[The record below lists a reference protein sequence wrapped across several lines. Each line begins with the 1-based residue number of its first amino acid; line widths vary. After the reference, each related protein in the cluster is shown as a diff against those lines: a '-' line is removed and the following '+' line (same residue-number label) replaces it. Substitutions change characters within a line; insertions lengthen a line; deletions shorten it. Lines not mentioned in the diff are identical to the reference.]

1 MAWPLVTVELIGLH
15 SLPDIDAGA
24 DLAALLTG
32 AVNLQRGD
40 ILVVAQKIVS
50 KAEGRSVDLA
60 SVDVSS
66 RARHLAR
73 RTDKDQRIVQLVL
86 DESVEVMRARP
97 GVLIVEDIRGLVC
110 ANAGI
115 DRSNVRQEK
124 DETVLLL
131 PLDPDASA
139 QGLMNGIRAI
149 TGLTVGIVISDSHGR
164 AWREGTVGVAI
175 GVAGIEALS
184 DRRGQLDRYGYELQH
199 TLVGVADELAAA
211 ASLVMGQGNEGIPAV
226 VVRGLNLA
234 GEGKAKDLQRPHERD
249 LFR

>member
-1 MAWPLVTVELIGLH
+1 VTVELIGLH
-15 SLPDIDAGA
+15 SLPDIYAGA
-24 DLAALLTG
+24 DLAALLTS
-32 AVNLQRGD
+32 AVNLLRGD

-60 SVDVSS
+60 SVDVSA
-66 RARHLAR
+66 RAHQLAR

-86 DESVEVMRARP
+86 DESVEVMRARA
-97 GVLIVEDIRGLVC
+97 GVLIVEDKRGLVC

-115 DRSNVRQEK
+115 DRSNVRQQNG
-124 DETVLLL
+124 DTVLLL

-139 QGLMNGIRAI
+139 QGLMKGIRAI

-199 TLVGVADELAAA
+199 TLVGIADELASA
-211 ASLVMGQGNEGIPAV
+211 ASLVMGQGSESIPAV

-234 GEGKAKDLQRPHERD
+234 GEGTAKDLQRPHDRD